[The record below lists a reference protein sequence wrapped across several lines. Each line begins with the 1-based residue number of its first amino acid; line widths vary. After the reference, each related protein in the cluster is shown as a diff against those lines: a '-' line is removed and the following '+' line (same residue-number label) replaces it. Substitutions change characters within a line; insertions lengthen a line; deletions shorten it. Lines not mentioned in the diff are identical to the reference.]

1 MTDRKI
7 KMEEKKKSNK
17 KKSNKKKKLLFPCLL
32 LIFAIAWFWS
42 WIPVTEHI
50 SLDLPAVK
58 DTKLCIVLISDLHSC
73 RYGSGQR
80 DLLERID
87 REEPDLIMIGGDFFD
102 DKLSDDNAKIT
113 AKALAGKY
121 PCYYVTGNHE
131 FWSGHV
137 DEIKAYLE
145 NIGVRVLAGT
155 CETVTVKGCT
165 IDICGVDD
173 PTEIGLSQ
181 WRTQL
186 DAAYSLTDQSHLRL
200 LLSHRPELVN
210 EYLRYDFD
218 LIMSGHAHAG
228 QIRIPFVNKGVFAP
242 DQGLMAEYVNGVY
255 QLSNGSILEV
265 SRGLARESTP
275 APRFFNH
282 PEVVVLDLE

>member
-1 MTDRKI
+1 
-7 KMEEKKKSNK
+7 MEEK

-58 DTKLCIVLISDLHSC
+58 DTKLRIVLISDLHSC

-113 AKALAGKY
+113 AEALAGKY

-155 CETVTVKGCT
+155 CETVTVKGST

-186 DAAYSLTDQSHLRL
+186 DAAYSQTDRSHLRL